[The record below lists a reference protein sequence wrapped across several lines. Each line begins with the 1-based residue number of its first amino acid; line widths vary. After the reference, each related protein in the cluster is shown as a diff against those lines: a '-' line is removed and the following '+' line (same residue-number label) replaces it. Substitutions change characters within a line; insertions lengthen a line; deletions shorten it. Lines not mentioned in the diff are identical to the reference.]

1 MPILSKSI
9 QETIASI
16 KPVSRDFQARAQLA
30 LDHLTKPVG
39 SLGRLEELA
48 AQYVAISQELPPVMP
63 EPVILTLAADHG
75 VAREGVSAYPSSVTA
90 QMVLNFLHGGAAINV
105 LARQVSAKV
114 RVVDMGV
121 ECDMENHSGLL
132 VHKIGKGTNNFV
144 EGSAMTFEQAL
155 KSIEVGIELAHDAY
169 ADGLR
174 VIGIGEMGIGNTTS
188 SSAIAAV
195 MMGESVAGVTGKGTG
210 VDEERL
216 AKKIQV
222 IEKGIQLNQPDA
234 NDPVDVL
241 AKVGGFEIGGLVG
254 LIVGGAACRI
264 PVVLDGFISAAAM
277 LLAKTLIPSCQDYV
291 IPSHCSAESGHRR
304 VLEYLGLHPLLDLDL
319 RLGEGTGACLAIG
332 LLHASLACL
341 RDMATFD
348 SAGVDGAKD
357 PASVPGP
364 L

>member
-1 MPILSKSI
+1 MLKNSTLV

-16 KPVSRDFQARAQLA
+16 QPMSRVFYARALLA

-48 AQYVAISQELPPVMP
+48 AQYVAISRELPPVIP
-63 EPVILTLAADHG
+63 ESVILTLAADHG

-90 QMVLNFLHGGAAINV
+90 QMVLNFLNGGAAINV
-105 LARQVSAKV
+105 LARQIDATM

-121 ECDMENHSGLL
+121 ESDLGTHSSLL
-132 VHKIGKGTNNFV
+132 VHKIGDGTNNLAD
-144 EGSAMTFEQAL
+144 GLAMTRAQAVQ
-155 KSIEVGIELAHDAY
+155 SIEVGIRLARDAY
-169 ADGLR
+169 VDGFR

-195 MMGESVAGVTGKGTG
+195 MMGQSVAGVTGKGTG
-210 VDEERL
+210 VDDERL
-216 AKKIQV
+216 VKKIQV
-222 IEKGIQLNQPDA
+222 IEKGILLNQPDA

-241 AKVGGFEIGGLVG
+241 TKIGGFEIGGLVG

-264 PVVLDGFISAAAM
+264 PVVLDGFISGAAM
-277 LLAKTLIPSCQDYV
+277 LLAKALVPACQDYV
-291 IPSHCSAESGHRR
+291 IPSHCSAENGHRR
-304 VLEYLGLHPLLDLDL
+304 ILEYLGLHPLLDLGL

-332 LLHASLACL
+332 LLQASLACL

-348 SAGVDGAKD
+348 SAGVDEAETPMSG
-357 PASVPGP
+357 SV
-364 L
+364 